1 MNFESLEA
9 DYQYNELFIL

>member
-1 MNFESLEA
+1 MNFESIEA